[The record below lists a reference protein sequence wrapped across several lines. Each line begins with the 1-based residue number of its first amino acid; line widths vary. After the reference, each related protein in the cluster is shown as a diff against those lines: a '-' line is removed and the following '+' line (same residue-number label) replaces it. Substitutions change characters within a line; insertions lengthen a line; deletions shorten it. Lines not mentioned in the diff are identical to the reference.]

1 MMNLLRTI
9 PVLLVGATLAVLSPQ
24 LGTASSIQKIPNL
37 AQASSNLPV
46 VKSAGL
52 SPDMNV
58 PWSKPVRILDPF
70 EGEFVGVFDRNYL
83 GGYLYRNNSKQVITL
98 WTPSSVRLLVTVNS
112 GQARSSFYTAG
123 HLYPRPDYLRF
134 VTTQKVDKLLIK
146 VREQVFQL
154 DGSTGTFV
162 VSQELATAL
171 KNAPDENLDIRLV
184 LEGGQTIDSEIG
196 KGTVQ
201 AWRSIYQPSVNNPT
215 HMKKTSNN

>member
-1 MMNLLRTI
+1 MMNLPQTI
-9 PVLLVGATLAVLSPQ
+9 TVLFLGASLAAVSPQ
-24 LGTASSIQKIPNL
+24 LCTASTVQKIPNL

-52 SPDMNV
+52 SPDMDV

-70 EGEFVGVFDRNYL
+70 EGELLGVFDRNYL
-83 GGYLYRNNSKQVITL
+83 GGYLYRDSSKQVISL
-98 WTPSSVRLLVTVNS
+98 WTASSVRLLVTVNS

-123 HLYPRPDYLRF
+123 NLYPRPDYLSF

-162 VSQELATAL
+162 VNQELATAL
-171 KNAPDENLDIRLV
+171 KNAPDKNLDIRLV
-184 LEGGQTIDSEIG
+184 LEGGQTVDSEIG
-196 KGTVQ
+196 KGTVK
-201 AWRSIYQPSVNNPT
+201 AWRSIY
-215 HMKKTSNN
+215 